1 MVWRMS
7 EPPVFSLDVR
17 PGAGGT
23 TIVVAGELD
32 MVTVP
37 AFQTG
42 VVEQLDSERLVLD
55 LRDLEF
61 IDSSGISALDALLK
75 EADRRGAD
83 LALLREMRPA
93 VARVLEITG
102 MMDVL
107 PLAEPGTS
115 S

>member
-1 MVWRMS
+1 MS

-17 PGAGGT
+17 PDAGRT
-23 TIVVAGELD
+23 TIVVAGEID
-32 MVTVP
+32 MVTAP
-37 AFQTG
+37 EFQAG
-42 VVEQLDSERLVLD
+42 VVDQLDGAKLVLD
-55 LRDLEF
+55 LRDVEF
-61 IDSSGISALDALLK
+61 IDSSGVSALDALLK

-83 LALLREMRPA
+83 LSLLRELRPP

-102 MMDVL
+102 MMETL